1 MNSIPDRLP
10 ALDSVKHIVLVL
22 SGKGGVGKSSVTTQ
36 LALTLVAKYGYK
48 VGVLDIDLTGPSA
61 PRMFGLEGRQVHQ
74 STAGWVPVYCQPAP
88 STSPA
93 AVNGKQGSLAVMSLG
108 FLLQQRGDAVV
119 WRGPKKTAMI
129 RQLLT
134 DMVWGDLDYLL
145 IDTPPGTSDEH
156 ISIAEALRNAANPEG
171 AVLVTTPQDIAT
183 ADVRKE
189 LSFCKKVGFEVLG
202 VVENMSGYVCPH
214 CSECS
219 NIFSKGGG
227 QKLAQQF
234 SLPFLGSV
242 PIDPNFVMLI
252 ESQKSNKIGEE
263 AKGEGEGQIGGE
275 KEVSLVDK
283 YASTSSLYPI
293 FSQIVENLVKQT
305 DPTKPETN
313 NLDSHISRV
322 KIE

>member
-1 MNSIPDRLP
+1 MNSIPDQLP
-10 ALDSVKHIVLVL
+10 SLDSVKHIVLVL

-36 LALTLVAKYGYK
+36 IALTLVAKNYK

-74 STAGWVPVYCQPAP
+74 SVAGWVPVYAQPP
-88 STSPA
+88 SS
-93 AVNGKQGSLAVMSLG
+93 GSGSLAVMSLG

-156 ISIAEALRNAANPEG
+156 ISVAEALKNAANPDG
-171 AVLVTTPQDIAT
+171 AVLVTTPQGIAT

-189 LSFCKKVGFEVLG
+189 LSFCRKVGFNILG

-214 CSECS
+214 CSDCS
-219 NIFSKGGG
+219 DIFSSGGG
-227 QKLAQQF
+227 LKLAQQF
-234 SLPFLGSV
+234 NLPFLGSV
-242 PIDPNFVMLI
+242 PIDPQFVLMI
-252 ESQKSNKIGEE
+252 ESQKSNKIGNDNESSLDTNE
-263 AKGEGEGQIGGE
+263 P
-275 KEVSLVDK
+275 SLVQK
-283 YASTSSLYPI
+283 YKDTSALYPI
-293 FSQIVENLVKQT
+293 FSKIVDKLVEQIEKDDEADSLNISQVDIN
-305 DPTKPETN
+305 KP
-313 NLDSHISRV
+313 
-322 KIE
+322 